1 MSTVDLAALLGD
13 LDVREAGV
21 RELVLDVV
29 ADRQV
34 LEQVVGELA
43 LVEPGRLP
51 VVDVADAEALGVDL
65 LSHWSASSRSSSG
78 VSATLMWQVLFSM
91 RVARPRARARQRFSV
106 GPSSTWI
113 SVIRMSSAT
122 RSWLFSAFA
131 AAESI
136 SFAMSRAAPRGE
148 NAQQRPRL
156 GHRHAADLVGDQA
169 RLARGDAHVA
179 GASRARSAP
188 AARSSSVAVAISSS
202 ARSRRRSGRGR
213 SASGANS
220 PSLWP
225 TIDSETN
232 TGTCLRPSW
241 TAIVC
246 PTISGKTV
254 EVRDQVLTICLSPD
268 SFICV
273 DAPHQ
278 ALLDER
284 ALLGRASHQRLPPF
298 ACRAGGRGR
307 SCASDALPFLR
318 VR

>member
-1 MSTVDLAALLGD
+1 MGELA
-13 LDVREAGV
+13 
-21 RELVLDVV
+21 LDVV

-43 LVEPGRLP
+43 LVEPVRLP

-65 LSHWSASSRSSSG
+65 LSHWSCSSSSSVG
-78 VSATLMWQVLFSM
+78 VRATLMWQVFFSI

-106 GPSSTWI
+106 GPSSTRI
-113 SVIRMSSAT
+113 SAIRRSSAT
-122 RSWLFSAFA
+122 RSWLFSALA

-136 SFAMSRAAPRGE
+136 SLAMSRAAPRGE
-148 NAQQRPRL
+148 KL
-156 GHRHAADLVGDQA
+156 SSVA
-169 RLARGDAHVA
+169 RLARPACRGPGRRP
-179 GASRARSAP
+179 GAPCAARRARSGPSRARSAP
-188 AARSSSVAVAISSS
+188 RARCRRLAAISCLASLLAVPEW
-202 ARSRRRSGRGR
+202 ARKVRV
-213 SASGANS
+213 GANS

-241 TAIVC
+241 TAIVW

-268 SFICV
+268 SFIASMRRIRRSSTNGPFFV
-273 DAPHQ
+273 ERPIA
-278 ALLDER
+278 ALT
-284 ALLGRASHQRLPPF
+284 SSS
-298 ACRAGGRGR
+298 CRAGGRGR
-307 SCASDALPFLR
+307 SARRSCLPFLR